1 MFAIK
6 EETTLIPPYGG
17 KLVDLLVPVEALEE
31 KTAYASQL
39 PSIRLSDRSVCD
51 FELLAVGA
59 FSPLDRFMGQADYQ
73 SVLDKMRLANG
84 YVFPML
90 IPLPIDD
97 DVEVEVGQ
105 DVALRDPQNEL
116 LAILTVEEVY
126 EWDLE
131 ETAVKAFGSTD
142 LRHPIVA
149 EMHRWGRR
157 NISGPMQ
164 VLRLPT
170 HYDFKDIRMT
180 PAQVRAQLETFGHQN
195 VVAFPNPQPYAPRA

>member
-1 MFAIK
+1 MLATK
-6 EETTLIPPYGG
+6 EKTTLIPPYGG
-17 KLVDLLVPVEALEE
+17 KLVDLLVPKDALEE
-31 KTAYASQL
+31 RTAYANQL

-59 FSPLDRFMGQADYQ
+59 FSPLDRFMSQADYQ
-73 SVLDKMRLANG
+73 SVLDNMRLANG
-84 YVFPML
+84 YVFPMP

-97 DVEVEVGQ
+97 DVEVTVGQ

-116 LAILTVEEVY
+116 LAIMTVEEVY
-126 EWDLE
+126 AWDLE

-149 EMHRWGRR
+149 EMHRWGKR

-164 VLRLPT
+164 VLHLPT
-170 HYDFKDIRMT
+170 HYTSKIS
-180 PAQVRAQLETFGHQN
+180 A
-195 VVAFPNPQPYAPRA
+195 